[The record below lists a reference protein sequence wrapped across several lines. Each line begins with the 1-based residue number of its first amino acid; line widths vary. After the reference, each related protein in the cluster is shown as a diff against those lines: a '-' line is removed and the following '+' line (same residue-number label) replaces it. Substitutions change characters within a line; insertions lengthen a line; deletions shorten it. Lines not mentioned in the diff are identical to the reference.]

1 MDTIEPAIS
10 PQLLESDDETG
21 AVQVAPPVVAVL
33 VTRDPGPWLEEALR
47 ALAGQD
53 YPALSVLVLDNGS
66 VEDPTARIAAAMP
79 GAFVRRRGQ
88 QAADGLGFPSAA
100 NEALD
105 IVEGATFLLFCHDD
119 VTPDRDAVRLMVEE
133 AYRSNAGIVG
143 PKLLRP
149 NGSMHLACR
158 RSFPTPSTAFYRFSG
173 LARLFPRSPRFGRYN
188 LTFVHPD
195 LAIEVDSVCGAC
207 MLVRRE
213 VLERVGLLDERFFMY
228 GEDLDWCLRARD
240 AGWTVRYEPTV
251 VVQHQHG
258 AASRKRA
265 LRTTFHFFRAMDLFY
280 RKHYLDRYH
289 PLVTGVVRTTIYA
302 ALGVAL
308 FRRLLTSPS
317 QRRVGL

>member
-1 MDTIEPAIS
+1 MDLSIVILNYNTCEHLLACIRALVAEGSTSLSGGPLQAEALVVDNASTDGSADMVAAEFPWVELIRSPRNGGFAFGNNQALTRARGATILLLNPDTLMPPGGIGR
-10 PQLLESDDETG
+10 LLE
-21 AVQVAPPVVAVL
+21 
-33 VTRDPGPWLEEALR
+33 RLEAHPE
-47 ALAGQD
+47 
-53 YPALSVLVLDNGS
+53 
-66 VEDPTARIAAAMP
+66 
-79 GAFVRRRGQ
+79 
-88 QAADGLGFPSAA
+88 
-100 NEALD
+100 
-105 IVEGATFLLFCHDD
+105 
-119 VTPDRDAVRLMVEE
+119 
-133 AYRSNAGIVG
+133 AGIVG

-240 AGWTVRYEPTV
+240 AGWTVRYEPAV

-265 LRTTFHFFRAMDLFY
+265 LRTTIHFFRAMDLFY

-289 PLVTGVVRTTIYA
+289 PVVTGVVRTTIYA